1 MACGPPL
8 LDNEAGVGLSLLLRN
23 LSTEVFVEMLT
34 FVFEAIACGT
44 WVVASVPEGATFVEV
59 LSYPSKDICARSLDQ
74 RLAYQI
80 PVFLGGHGLLTD

>member
-1 MACGPPL
+1 MLVSFNIMTCGPPL

-59 LSYPSKDICARSLDQ
+59 LSYPSKDI
-74 RLAYQI
+74 
-80 PVFLGGHGLLTD
+80 